1 MTQKARSI
9 RRRDFLKATAATTA
23 GFTIID
29 PRSVRG
35 SQANSAVRLGILG
48 VGGRGT
54 AVGSGFV
61 TNAGV
66 RVTALADLFADQLE
80 AGRAH
85 FDGLQAK
92 AGAGPLAPSQLF
104 RGPDC
109 YKQIAD
115 TKDVDVIQISTPPY
129 FHPLHLEAVVGA
141 GKHAYCE
148 KPVAVDVPGAK
159 RVIEIGKRAAGR
171 LSLDVGF
178 QIRKAPPM
186 VELEKRIRQGAIGA
200 HACGEAFYYCPHID
214 RPAWPNASPDEQ
226 HLRNWAWYR
235 DLSGDIVVEQNIHVL
250 DMCNWFLRGH
260 PVKAVA
266 SCARKVRTDTGD
278 CKDNFNAVVTYPGDV
293 QVTFGSTQ
301 FGSPEFDAGVRL
313 FGADGS
319 SESHY
324 DWRVKIAGKHAWDAG
339 LGDPRGAAREN
350 STPGEARGALD
361 EADAEKQKAFV
372 ASITGRS
379 FHNEALQGAES
390 ALTAMLIRN
399 AAYSGTPLTWDE
411 LLTSAEMYDPK
422 ISLARLS

>member
-23 GFTIID
+23 GFTIIN

-129 FHPLHLEAVVGA
+129 FHPLHLEAVSG
-141 GKHAYCE
+141 
-148 KPVAVDVPGAK
+148 
-159 RVIEIGKRAAGR
+159 
-171 LSLDVGF
+171 
-178 QIRKAPPM
+178 Q
-186 VELEKRIRQGAIGA
+186 
-200 HACGEAFYYCPHID
+200 
-214 RPAWPNASPDEQ
+214 AST
-226 HLRNWAWYR
+226 RT
-235 DLSGDIVVEQNIHVL
+235 
-250 DMCNWFLRGH
+250 
-260 PVKAVA
+260 
-266 SCARKVRTDTGD
+266 ARSRWR
-278 CKDNFNAVVTYPGDV
+278 
-293 QVTFGSTQ
+293 STCLAR
-301 FGSPEFDAGVRL
+301 S
-313 FGADGS
+313 GS
-319 SESHY
+319 SKSGNGQ
-324 DWRVKIAGKHAWDAG
+324 R
-339 LGDPRGAAREN
+339 
-350 STPGEARGALD
+350 
-361 EADAEKQKAFV
+361 AD
-372 ASITGRS
+372 
-379 FHNEALQGAES
+379 
-390 ALTAMLIRN
+390 
-399 AAYSGTPLTWDE
+399 
-411 LLTSAEMYDPK
+411 
-422 ISLARLS
+422 

>member
-1 MTQKARSI
+1 MTQKTRPI
-9 RRRDFLKATAATTA
+9 GRREFLKATAATTA
-23 GFTIID
+23 GFTIIA
-29 PRSVRG
+29 PASVRG

-54 AVGSGFV
+54 TVGSGFV

-85 FDGLQAK
+85 FDKLQATT
-92 AGAGPLAPSQLF
+92 GAGPLASSRLF

-109 YKQIAD
+109 YKQIAQATD
-115 TKDVDVIQISTPPY
+115 LDVIQISTPPY
-129 FHPLHLEAVVGA
+129 LHPLHLEAVVAA

-159 RVIEIGKRAAGR
+159 QVIEIGRRAEGR

-186 VELEKRIRQGAIGA
+186 AELEKRIREGAIGA
-200 HACGEAFYYCPHID
+200 HACGEAFYYCPQIE
-214 RPAWPNASPDEQ
+214 RPPSPNASPDEQ
-226 HLRNWAWYR
+226 RLRNWVWYR

-266 SCARKVRTDTGD
+266 TCARKIRTDTGD

-293 QVTFGSTQ
+293 QITFGSTQ

-313 FGADGS
+313 FGSAGS

-324 DWRVKIAGKHAWDAG
+324 DSRVSIAGKHAWDAG
-339 LGDPRGAAREN
+339 LGAPR
-350 STPGEARGALD
+350 SGEPQPPSSDQSRGALD
-361 EADAEKQKAFV
+361 DADSEKQKAFV
-372 ASITGRS
+372 ASITSRH

-399 AAYSGTPLTWDE
+399 AA
-411 LLTSAEMYDPK
+411 SAV
-422 ISLARLS
+422 SS